1 MKDILKQLAEMKKN
15 NNSHSSTSAPLDMS
29 IYKKKIKKDEKAE
42 KYLRMK
48 KRESDQEEEEVL
60 PVQAPKV
67 NIFSVDTY

>member
-48 KRESDQEEEEVL
+48 KR
-60 PVQAPKV
+60 
-67 NIFSVDTY
+67 